1 MEKKKA
7 GKSGTGKTKAE
18 ATKIKKAAEKK
29 EQVKPEVEATGLGQ
43 AAPKQIDTKDIVLP
57 DWFYIYPENGEVYR
71 ISTKFALGKI
81 AEKGIKLI
89 NQKTKEEELA
99 IIVLMKVEDSLEAED
114 LFFMAV
120 SELEWVDLRIKAQ
133 KLAYEKHLSLQE
145 SFPTARKSFAKVK

>member
-18 ATKIKKAAEKK
+18 ATKIKKATEKK
-29 EQVKPEVEATGLGQ
+29 EQVKPEVAATGT
-43 AAPKQIDTKDIVLP
+43 APEPENIVLP
-57 DWFYIYPENGEVYR
+57 DWFYIYPENGAVYR

-120 SELEWVDLRIKAQ
+120 SELEWSDLRIKAQ

-145 SFPTARKSFAKVK
+145 SFPTARKSFVKVK